1 MTQGTL
7 SRRGFLDRSTTAM
20 LAAGIP
26 AWFAREVLADDQEK
40 KAAESR
46 KKVGPNDEIVIG
58 LIGCGGQGTYVT
70 KVATKQKGVRIG
82 AVCDVDAARVEK
94 ATEDLVK
101 EVAKNGGTL
110 DPKDV
115 AKYHDFRELVNNPNL
130 NAVVIGTVDHWH
142 ALTSIA
148 AMKAGLDVYCEKPL
162 ALTIAEGRAMVQA
175 ARKYDRI
182 FQTGNMQRSDA
193 TYRLACELVRNGR
206 FGKIHTVEARIG
218 ENPKGGPFAESEPPK
233 NLDWDFWKGPTADV
247 PYVKER
253 CHYEF
258 RWWYEYSG
266 GKLTDW
272 GAHHNDIAQWG
283 LGKDDTGPVMATA
296 VGSEFPKGFDPA
308 HEYNCHHH
316 FAVTYEYAD
325 GTRLV
330 TTSEGENGNRFL
342 GEDGWIF
349 VNRSRI
355 EASDPKLLDEPLKE
369 GAIRLYNT
377 GTNRRSNDNHMA
389 NFLEGVRTRKPP
401 ICDVEIGHHSANVCH
416 IGSIALRIGRPLRWD
431 PANEHFVGPD
441 ADKANAMASREYR
454 SPWKLEV

>member
-1 MTQGTL
+1 MTQGNL
-7 SRRGFLDRSTTAM
+7 SRRGFIDRSTTAM

-26 AWFAREVLADDQEK
+26 AWFAREVIADDQEK
-40 KAAESR
+40 KAAEGR
-46 KKVGPNDEIVIG
+46 KKVGPNDEILIG

-70 KVATKQKGVRIG
+70 RVAAKQKGVRVV
-82 AVCDVDAARVEK
+82 AVCDVDSTRTDK
-94 ATEDLVK
+94 AIGEIDK
-101 EVAKNGGTL
+101 ELAKTGGKL
-110 DPKDV
+110 DPKNV
-115 AKYHDFRELVNNPNL
+115 TKYHDFRELVNQPDL
-130 NAVVIGTVDHWH
+130 NAVVVGTVDHWH
-142 ALTSIA
+142 AMTSIA

-182 FQTGNMQRSDA
+182 FQTGNMQRSDS

-218 ENPKGGPFAESEPPK
+218 ENPKGGPFKESEVPK
-233 NLDWDFWKGPTADV
+233 GLDWDFWKGPTADV
-247 PYVKER
+247 PYIKER

-283 LGKDDTGPVMATA
+283 LGKDDTGPVSATA
-296 VGSEFPKGFDPA
+296 VGSELPKDQA

-342 GEDGWIF
+342 GDKGWIF
-349 VNRSRI
+349 VNRGRI
-355 EASDPKLLDEPLKE
+355 EASDPKLLSEPLGE
-369 GAIRLYNT
+369 YAVRLYNT
-377 GTNRRSNDNHMA
+377 GNNRRSNDNHMA
-389 NFLEGVRTRKPP
+389 NFLEGVRTRKRP

-416 IGSIALRIGRPLRWD
+416 IGAIALRLGRPLQWD
-431 PANEHFVGPD
+431 PTTEQFVGPD
-441 ADKANAMASREYR
+441 ADKANAMVAREYR